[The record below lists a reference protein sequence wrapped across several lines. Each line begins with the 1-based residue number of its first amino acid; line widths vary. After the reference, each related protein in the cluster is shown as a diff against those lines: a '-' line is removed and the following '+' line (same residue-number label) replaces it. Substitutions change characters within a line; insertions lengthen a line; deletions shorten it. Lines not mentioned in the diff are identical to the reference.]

1 MPETYT
7 HAPQTLAD
15 VPPPARAMSITEP
28 IGATQTYLDFAEQ
41 IAAKR
46 TARQR
51 EYADV
56 PPPAA
61 ATHVDPWDYDGPN
74 DEIRSRFFYGARRD
88 IGSHQ
93 INIIGTQNAD
103 GSIKERLI
111 SVRAGE
117 DSICFDTP
125 QSTREAAAAMLAAAD
140 EWEAALLADKQPSA
154 AMACPL
160 CDGRG
165 DIEADDT
172 VHCAHIG

>member
-1 MPETYT
+1 M
-7 HAPQTLAD
+7 TL
-15 VPPPARAMSITEP
+15 IH
-28 IGATQTYLDFAEQ
+28 ATQAYLDFAEQ

-46 TARQR
+46 TARQL

-56 PPPAA
+56 RPPAG

-88 IGSHQ
+88 IGCHQ

-140 EWEAALLADKQPSA
+140 EWEAALLADKQPST

-160 CDGRG
+160 CDERG
-165 DIEADDT
+165 YIDNNEMA
-172 VHCAHIG
+172 HCAHVE